1 MRKEDKSVIIAQL
14 GELIQKYPHFYLI
27 DVEGMD
33 ATATSNLRRAC
44 FKSNLKMVLVKNTL
58 LEKTLEA
65 TGTDFEALKPVL
77 KGTTAVLFTEVA
89 NVPAKML
96 KEMKSKKL
104 EKPVLKAAYAEEGI
118 YVGEGQLEAL
128 CAIKSKNEVIA
139 DIVALLQSPAKN
151 VLSAL
156 QSGQNTIHGVLQTLE
171 KR

>member
-1 MRKEDKSVIIAQL
+1 L

-139 DIVALLQSPAKN
+139 EIVALLQSPAKN